1 MPEIERTEPPYLQVV
16 RHIRDQIVS
25 GRLADGDTVP
35 SARQLA
41 ADWGVALATATK
53 ALSTLRAEGLVRG
66 VPGVGTLVAVD
77 DALHRSAK
85 DWALLVRRTGRVYPL
100 GHYARVRSAELLP
113 SPDAVATA
121 LGLDL
126 GSPVI
131 RRRRT
136 TFDGNHRPV
145 STSTSWF
152 DGALAYSCPALA
164 ITERIPQGTS
174 GYVEAQTGR
183 RVVAGNDQLAAGVA
197 TSEHAAELDIEP
209 GSPVLLTLNRWID
222 TDGVVVEY
230 GESVSPPSRWALYEY
245 DVEVE
250 Q

>member
-1 MPEIERTEPPYLQVV
+1 VPEIERTEPPYLQVV

-25 GRLADGDTVP
+25 GHLADGDTVP

-41 ADWGVALATATK
+41 ADWVIALATATK

-66 VPGVGTLVAVD
+66 VPGVGTLVAAHD
-77 DALHRSAK
+77 SLHRSAK
-85 DWALLVRRTGRVYPL
+85 DWALSVRRTGRVYPP

-113 SPDAVATA
+113 SPDTVATA

-131 RRRRT
+131 RRQRT
-136 TFDGNHRPV
+136 THDGDHRPV

-152 DGALAYSCPALA
+152 DGALADSCPALVT
-164 ITERIPQGTS
+164 TERIPQGTS
-174 GYVEAQTGR
+174 GYIEAQTGR
-183 RVVAGNDQLAAGVA
+183 RVVAGNDQLAAGVTTPA
-197 TSEHAAELDIEP
+197 DAAELNIEP
-209 GSPVLLTLNRWID
+209 GSAVLLTVNRWID
-222 TDGVVVEY
+222 TDGAVVEY
-230 GESVSPPSRWALYEY
+230 GESVSPPGRWTLYEY
-245 DVEVE
+245 DVEVD